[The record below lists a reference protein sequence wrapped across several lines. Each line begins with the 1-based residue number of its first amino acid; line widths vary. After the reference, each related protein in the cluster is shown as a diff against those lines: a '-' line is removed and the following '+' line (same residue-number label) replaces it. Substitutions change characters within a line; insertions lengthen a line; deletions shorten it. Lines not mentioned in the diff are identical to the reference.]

1 MLTPLAPVRSQHLPQ
16 GLRLRHRRR
25 RAHPAGRVLHGV
37 TSEGHRGVDVVHAE
51 AHRVHQVRAAWDGMV
66 FTYFTCFT
74 RKKRP
79 NCPIHPNTIR
89 IN

>member
-1 MLTPLAPVRSQHLPQ
+1 
-16 GLRLRHRRR
+16 
-25 RAHPAGRVLHGV
+25 V

-79 NCPIHPNTIR
+79 NCPLHPNTIR